1 MIKNLKKYID
11 FINERGTECKG
22 SIYSQILKNERIK
35 RNMTLNDLSEG
46 ICSISYLSKLENG
59 TIKSNESFFIK
70 LFEKVD
76 INYNEINEENYDL
89 ILDETLKYYFNNDLN
104 GLNNLFKKVKD
115 LSYVVTNNI
124 VKCFYFLKI
133 RDYDAFIEA
142 FKELSV
148 IRETLGYFEA
158 NCYIFLAIEYYI
170 KMYNFKKAL
179 YYLRS
184 FELLENK
191 NRYLTYLI
199 IEANILV
206 SAFLKVSS
214 RLVVYYYKL
223 IQISFAGYPNG
234 RLMEMRMLYN
244 LSISDEF
251 SYDVLDDIESINF
264 DLIPSDNRFNI
275 LFYIYLIKLKL
286 TNYQTIFDDIY
297 KNGYFID
304 SRFLGLLGYCAYWIN
319 KDENYRLIYE
329 IIKEYT
335 FENIDKLHQEFI
347 YFILMYTSNVSNADI
362 ISFIRNEIIP
372 HLNDVTYYLY
382 NEIYVDVYMA
392 LLKDESHYKEGFNF
406 LNNKRINMDEYSN
419 ENKEEDLSKLKE
431 NFGGLNSNKKYK
443 FYKNC

>member
-1 MIKNLKKYID
+1 MVWVNSASALTPLKCSSSDAAFPSLRAMASRIWW
-11 FINERGTECKG
+11 G
-22 SIYSQILKNERIK
+22 SISRQQLYRASRAAQRSSSPASPVSPWGSG
-35 RNMTLNDLSEG
+35 R
-46 ICSISYLSKLENG
+46 
-59 TIKSNESFFIK
+59 F
-70 LFEKVD
+70 
-76 INYNEINEENYDL
+76 
-89 ILDETLKYYFNNDLN
+89 LDETLKYYFNNDLN
-104 GLNNLFKKVKD
+104 GLKNLFEKVKD

-191 NRYLTYLI
+191 NRYLNYLI

-304 SRFLGLLGYCAYWIN
+304 SRFLGLLGGSGGSWRPAAMAPAPAATA
-319 KDENYRLIYE
+319 RASHL
-329 IIKEYT
+329 
-335 FENIDKLHQEFI
+335 
-347 YFILMYTSNVSNADI
+347 
-362 ISFIRNEIIP
+362 SF
-372 HLNDVTYYLY
+372 
-382 NEIYVDVYMA
+382 
-392 LLKDESHYKEGFNF
+392 SG
-406 LNNKRINMDEYSN
+406 
-419 ENKEEDLSKLKE
+419 
-431 NFGGLNSNKKYK
+431 
-443 FYKNC
+443 